1 MERIDRSDEM
11 YVMATTKFV
20 EKIYNYHSYYSIL
33 SKMDFLTY
41 PNQPHEIKITD
52 PTYQFTYDM
61 HRYFNDKTRGNPQA
75 SMFALYFILTN
86 LTEDMIYDPPGI
98 REDFSV
104 MFHDDRNKT
113 PLKPSYILKEFQS
126 YTQNTRIDASRG
138 WIHVDRR
145 TEEIILNFFRQFIIR
160 NVDGSLRQ
168 VKSRGVQEGTM
179 KRSYYNWNSPTNVV
193 NFMEDVANM
202 FGIGFLILDEQNRN
216 VLNPYSHTI
225 FLLRIRAKD
234 SFDFIH
240 REMTI
245 LESAK
250 LVAQKTIEEIQNM
263 LTSDYLELQ
272 LMYVSRN
279 PYTIPKPDAGLDEE
293 DIGSTPPSSTS
304 SSSSRPSSPP
314 TSTSS
319 SSSTSPSSS
328 PKKSTT
334 ASTPSASPKKSTSPT
349 SSLNSKLLELTIWAK
364 SAKSEEAVPSNIH
377 KIADSILQDP
387 QFDFFSCFLG
397 LLLENNYGLLYYLS
411 KTDLIFP
418 DMIHLAKFFHS
429 DASVDLKNIPD
440 DAKFHDLKEKLQVEI
455 DETIVEKIT
464 SKTIENNNS
473 LHFIDDDGTLNDILF
488 PGTTFADWVNGRD
501 DTIKRQL
508 GIFAANLKTRE
519 ILALEYPFAS
529 TYNDAIAH
537 IMRATE
543 KAFVERVQKEAFKGV
558 WTQFKDGI
566 LAKPIRFNLAHIVAQ
581 IQKIRI
587 SIFDPYFNFTKI
599 LGVEDD
605 AAQTYHLFRSTAD
618 MFMQYIPEGGG
629 GTK

>member
-1 MERIDRSDEM
+1 
-11 YVMATTKFV
+11 
-20 EKIYNYHSYYSIL
+20 
-33 SKMDFLTY
+33 
-41 PNQPHEIKITD
+41 
-52 PTYQFTYDM
+52 
-61 HRYFNDKTRGNPQA
+61 
-75 SMFALYFILTN
+75 
-86 LTEDMIYDPPGI
+86 
-98 REDFSV
+98 
-104 MFHDDRNKT
+104 
-113 PLKPSYILKEFQS
+113 
-126 YTQNTRIDASRG
+126 
-138 WIHVDRR
+138 
-145 TEEIILNFFRQFIIR
+145 
-160 NVDGSLRQ
+160 
-168 VKSRGVQEGTM
+168 
-179 KRSYYNWNSPTNVV
+179 
-193 NFMEDVANM
+193 
-202 FGIGFLILDEQNRN
+202 
-216 VLNPYSHTI
+216 
-225 FLLRIRAKD
+225 
-234 SFDFIH
+234 
-240 REMTI
+240 
-245 LESAK
+245 
-250 LVAQKTIEEIQNM
+250 
-263 LTSDYLELQ
+263 
-272 LMYVSRN
+272 
-279 PYTIPKPDAGLDEE
+279 
-293 DIGSTPPSSTS
+293 
-304 SSSSRPSSPP
+304 
-314 TSTSS
+314 
-319 SSSTSPSSS
+319 
-328 PKKSTT
+328 
-334 ASTPSASPKKSTSPT
+334 
-349 SSLNSKLLELTIWAK
+349 
-364 SAKSEEAVPSNIH
+364 
-377 KIADSILQDP
+377 
-387 QFDFFSCFLG
+387 
-397 LLLENNYGLLYYLS
+397 
-411 KTDLIFP
+411 
-418 DMIHLAKFFHS
+418 MIHLAKFFHS

-529 TYNDAIAH
+529 TYNYAIAH